1 MVGAIASDFIWIL
14 MTAPLRQE
22 LTALCWLCL
31 VFGNQPAWSGVLSSA
46 GNKEVR
52 QDASAAQSDT
62 SAEPTL
68 EERIANVRTKLEEA
82 RREVSTAE
90 AMSAAALPP
99 GIGTEDLQEHQDMLR
114 WLVSWYAGQLNGLEG
129 LKDLRRSRAQLET
142 ETQSWQGYAD
152 RTVLSADFLEQLWSE
167 LYAKTRELEAIA
179 VKRRAL
185 ATLTEESRK
194 QLKDSEQQLRQASER
209 AEQAQDPDEKSR
221 QIWHRGQAALRDRV
235 NQAKVLGAEAQL
247 SASDET
253 AAYVQTE
260 LAFLQRKVRQA
271 SELSSFSQEDLDAR
285 LAQVAKQRA
294 DTVAKLADAERR
306 EFKAGENLAQVRDQ
320 MQEARNRAVAA
331 VEPGAAPAAEIATLE
346 SVFQTRKAEA
356 ETATAQ
362 TSLLQLSIVMLDR
375 EKSIWEQRYALARS
389 RDGTSITR
397 TLREIQSLQERL
409 TTWKSTVFSGLD
421 ADLTALAAQRR
432 RLEDWKSEYGD
443 AVLGREALAA
453 IQERVALRQSLLD
466 HFEHNETVLLGWS
479 TELQQQRD
487 TLSLM
492 ERGMSLGKALAGFG
506 TRLWNAEL
514 FTVEDSIVI
523 DGETVSG
530 KRSVTAGKIALILL
544 VIIVGYWVIRRLA
557 GLLQRIAAAGAHG
570 DVIRGLLVYRLSYLV
585 LLVGLIILAL
595 TMVNIPLT
603 AFAFLGGSVALAVGF
618 GGQNLANNFISGLI
632 LMMER
637 PIRIGDIVEI
647 EGVRGKVINIGA
659 RSCQIR
665 RFDGVEILVPN
676 SMLLEKSVTNVTLSD
691 PRTRL
696 SLRVGVAY
704 GSPTRETERLITDA
718 IQQHPHVL
726 KDPAPS
732 VLFEDFGDSALVFN
746 AFFWVELAEDR
757 DSGVIVSDIRHR
769 IDERSREAGIRIAFP
784 QRDVHLDTSGPI
796 QVAIASPHG
805 VAPALPGTGTSPGER
820 LAKSR

>member
-1 MVGAIASDFIWIL
+1 
-14 MTAPLRQE
+14 MTAPVRHGV
-22 LTALCWLCL
+22 TALFGLCL
-31 VFGNQPAWSGVLSSA
+31 TFGNQPAWGGVLSSA
-46 GNKEVR
+46 GNKAVR
-52 QDASAAQSDT
+52 PDVSAVQSDT
-62 SAEPTL
+62 SAEQTL
-68 EERIANVRTKLEEA
+68 EERIAKVRTKLEEA
-82 RREVSTAE
+82 HREVRTAE

-99 GIGTEDLQEHQDMLR
+99 GISIEELQEHQDRLR

-129 LKDLRRSRAQLET
+129 LKELRRSRAQLEA
-142 ETQSWQGYAD
+142 EVQAWEGYAD
-152 RTVLSADFLEQLWSE
+152 QSVLSAELLEQLWGE
-167 LYAKTRELEAIA
+167 VYTKTRELEAIK

-185 ATLTEESRK
+185 ATLTEESRR
-194 QLKDSEQQLRQASER
+194 QLKDSEQQLRQAGER
-209 AEQAQDPDEKSR
+209 AEQAQDPDEKAR
-221 QIWHRGQAALRDRV
+221 EIWHRDQAALRDRL

-247 SASDET
+247 SAVDET
-253 AAYVQTE
+253 AAYVQQE
-260 LAFLQRKVRQA
+260 LDFLQRKVRQA
-271 SELSSFSQEDLDAR
+271 SELSSFSQADLDAR
-285 LAQVAKQRA
+285 LAQVAKRRA
-294 DTVAKLADAERR
+294 ETLGKLASAERR
-306 EFKAGENLAQVRDQ
+306 EFKASENLAQVRDQ
-320 MQEARNRAVAA
+320 IQQARNRVSAA
-331 VEPGAAPAAEIATLE
+331 AEPDATLSAEIANLE
-346 SVFQTRKAEA
+346 AVFQARKVEA
-356 ETATAQ
+356 DTATAQ
-362 TSLLQLSIVMLDR
+362 TSLLQLSILMLDR

-389 RDGTSITR
+389 RDSTRITQ
-397 TLREIQSLQERL
+397 TLREIRSMQERV

-432 RLEDWKSEYGD
+432 RLEDWKPEYGA

-466 HFEHNETVLLGWS
+466 HFEHNETLLLGWS
-479 TELQQQRD
+479 AELQQQRN
-487 TLSLM
+487 TLSLI
-492 ERGMSLGKALAGFG
+492 ERGRSLGRALAGFG
-506 TRLWNAEL
+506 TRVWNVEL
-514 FTVEDSIVI
+514 FTVEDSIVV

-530 KRSVTAGKIALILL
+530 KRSVTVGKIALVLL

-585 LLVGLIILAL
+585 LLVGLIIIAL

-676 SMLLEKSVTNVTLSD
+676 SALLEKSVTNVTLSD

-696 SLRVGVAY
+696 SMRVGVAY
-704 GSPTRETERLITDA
+704 GSPTRETERLIADV
-718 IQQHPHVL
+718 IEEHPHVL

-746 AFFWVELAEDR
+746 AYFWVELREDR
-757 DSGVIVSDIRHR
+757 DSRVIVSDIRHR
-769 IDERSREAGIRIAFP
+769 IDERCREADIEIAFP

-796 QVAIASPHG
+796 QIEIASPPD
-805 VAPALPGTGTSPGER
+805 VARQRPEADIPPADRMARPR
-820 LAKSR
+820 